1 MARVTID
8 IWPRALSRDAHI
20 HVWHEGDH
28 PREEGG
34 EFKGG
39 GSGPEARLMD
49 FEQYAAQHGA
59 SKLDYGEAGLHQ
71 KGINVAHS
79 THQRGVKA
87 EGARNAALASKRDE
101 LQKKYEAEITA
112 GTVRAPSGQEKM
124 ELTAQGHPDNAA
136 TQAARRVLAKRAAR
150 IAAQQVGGQ

>member
-8 IWPRALSRDAHI
+8 VWPRRLSRDAVV

-28 PREEGG
+28 PRENGG
-34 EFKGG
+34 QFTSGSG
-39 GSGPEARLMD
+39 GSEPRIAD

-59 SKLDYGEAGLHQ
+59 SHLDYGEAGLHQ

-87 EGARNAALASKRDE
+87 EGVRNASLAAKRDE
-101 LQKKYEAEITA
+101 LKKKYDAEVAA
-112 GTVRAPSGQEKM
+112 GAVRAPSNQERT

-136 TQAARRVLAKRAAR
+136 TQAALRVLAKRAAR
-150 IAAQQVGGQ
+150 KAAAEAAQ